1 MLRRSNTRPIIG
13 ACQVRV
19 AMAKIAYFIMVH
31 QKPVQ
36 LDWLMRAIHDER
48 DLFMIHVDAKSVL
61 GLRRQW
67 RGIWGDVKRI
77 VAGKRNVR
85 MMRPRITNWGGW
97 TLSRIQLD
105 AIRQALRADPD
116 WTHFVNL
123 SGQCYPIKP
132 LQEIRTALDAAGDR
146 PMVEMRPFSSLP
158 EDDWHLRWHPMF
170 ETPVKAHIRKGRKAP
185 PAGFRLDHKGS
196 QWSILPRSFCE
207 QAIAN
212 PLLPEIK
219 RYFRTLLL
227 TDELLMQTL
236 VANGPGIDAV
246 APHYGR
252 EIIWPGPKVLDMGD
266 LPRLRASPGLY
277 ARKFDIDADAALMQ
291 AIAREC
297 GFQPGPLPA

>member
-1 MLRRSNTRPIIG
+1 
-13 ACQVRV
+13 
-19 AMAKIAYFIMVH
+19 MAKLAYLVLLH
-31 QKPVQ
+31 HKPAQ
-36 LDWLMRAIHDER
+36 LEWLLRAIYDER
-48 DLFMIHVDAKSVL
+48 DFFLIHVDAKSVL

-67 RGIWGDVKRI
+67 RGIWSEVKHM

-85 MMRPRITNWGGW
+85 LMRPRFTNWGGW

-105 AIRQALRADPD
+105 AIRQALKADGD

-132 LQEIRTALDAAGDR
+132 LTEIRSTLDAAGDR

-158 EDDWHLRWHPMF
+158 ADDWHLRWHPMF
-170 ETPVKAHIRKGRKAP
+170 ETPVKAFIRKGRKEP
-185 PAGFRLDHKGS
+185 PRSFRLDHKGS

-212 PLLPEIK
+212 PLLPQIE

-236 VANGPGIDAV
+236 VANGPGIGAV
-246 APHYGR
+246 TPHYGR

-266 LPRLRASPGLY
+266 LPRLRASPGLF
-277 ARKFDIDADAALMQ
+277 ARKFDLATDAGLLQ
-291 AIAREC
+291 AIAGEC
-297 GFQPGPLPA
+297 GFRPGPLPGSVPA